1 MKALKVDNVVK
12 KYKDVVAV
20 NNLNFTLEKGEI
32 LGFLGPNGAGKSST
46 MRMIMNITMPD
57 SGKVEV
63 FGESFK
69 DEFRDRIGY
78 LPEER
83 GLYQNM
89 KVLEH
94 LIFLGQMKG
103 MTKNAAK
110 ESSLKW
116 LEKVGMLDRKDSRV
130 SELSKGMAQKIQF
143 VGTILHDPELIIM
156 DEPFSGLDPVNTK
169 FLKDIL
175 IGMKNNG
182 KSIILST
189 HLMENAEKL
198 CSSIF
203 LINKGKQ
210 VLFGDLAAI
219 RREYSVNSVIVSFEG
234 DASIIENLDLVESV
248 NSYSNHCEVTLRDG
262 FTSKDLFRRLADEN
276 LTIDYFKA
284 TDASLN
290 DIFLKVVE
298 NNG

>member
-1 MKALKVDNVVK
+1 MEVLKVDDIVK

-20 NNLNFTLEKGEI
+20 DNLRFSLKKGEI

-57 SGKVEV
+57 KGKIDL
-63 FGESFK
+63 FGEGFK
-69 DEFRDRIGY
+69 DEFRDKIGY

-103 MTKNAAK
+103 MSNSEAK
-110 ESSLKW
+110 SSSLYW
-116 LEKVGMLDRKDSRV
+116 LEKVNMIDRKDSRV
-130 SELSKGMAQKIQF
+130 GELSKGMAQKIQF
-143 VGTILHDPELIIM
+143 IGTILHDPELIIM

-175 IGMKNNG
+175 IDMKN
-182 KSIILST
+182 KDKAIILST

-198 CSSIF
+198 C
-203 LINKGKQ
+203 
-210 VLFGDLAAI
+210 
-219 RREYSVNSVIVSFEG
+219 
-234 DASIIENLDLVESV
+234 
-248 NSYSNHCEVTLRDG
+248 
-262 FTSKDLFRRLADEN
+262 
-276 LTIDYFKA
+276 
-284 TDASLN
+284 
-290 DIFLKVVE
+290 
-298 NNG
+298 